1 MSNRKMISV
10 LAFSSFTGITALLLM
25 NSFLPL
31 MAEDF
36 GTSVA
41 AIGQINTATYII
53 GAFIALIVGPLA
65 DHLGLRRTIV
75 AVAILIGISG
85 FATAMATG
93 YWTLLL
99 SRIPAGLGVLGA
111 IAVAIAAAHLPTDE
125 RRKGIGW
132 IISAV
137 PLSAILGLPAF
148 TLIAHYSNWRMSFVA
163 LGLLLTLTAW
173 LLWRFVP
180 ADPPIS
186 DERFRLQSVLRAYHP
201 LLSYPPSVFLYIAD
215 ILRGL
220 TWFGI
225 LIYLSA
231 FFIEEL
237 GLTLQDYAGFMVIA
251 GIAYFLGTRLG
262 DGGLRRVSL
271 GVLFYGAT
279 ALMAVSAAI
288 AFANPF
294 ATPVVLLLILIYGF
308 MGGITFPS
316 MAILISETSRAGQGT
331 TMVLRQS
338 GMNVS
343 QAGGA
348 AIGGAL
354 LVTGGYSMLGLGL
367 AGFGVLSVVAVTLSA
382 RTANEMPAETATGS
396 D

>member
-1 MSNRKMISV
+1 MSNRSMISV
-10 LAFSSFTGITALLLM
+10 LALSSFTGITALMLM
-25 NSFLPL
+25 NAFLPA
-31 MAEDF
+31 MAEEF
-36 GTSVA
+36 NTSVA

-53 GAFIALIVGPLA
+53 GALIALIVGPLA

-75 AVAILIGISG
+75 AVALLIGISG
-85 FATAMATG
+85 FATALASG

-99 SRIPAGLGVLGA
+99 SRVPAGLGVLGA
-111 IAVAIAAAHLPTDE
+111 IAVAIASAHLPAEE

-132 IISAV
+132 VISAI
-137 PLSAILGLPAF
+137 PLAAILGLPGF
-148 TLIAHYSNWRMSFVA
+148 TLIAHYSSWRVA
-163 LGLLLTLTAW
+163 FAVLGLSLFLTAW

-180 ADPPIS
+180 ADPPVS
-186 DERFRLQSVLRAYHP
+186 NSRFSLEAVLSAYRP
-201 LLSYPPSVFLYIAD
+201 LLSYPPSVFLYLAD

-231 FFIEEL
+231 FFIDEL

-251 GIAYFLGTRLG
+251 GSAYFLGTRLG
-262 DGGLRRVSL
+262 DGGIARISL
-271 GVLFYGAT
+271 GVLFYSST
-279 ALMAVSAAI
+279 ALMAVSGAI
-288 AFANPF
+288 AFINPF
-294 ATPVVLLLILIYGF
+294 ATPVVLLLLVVFGF
-308 MGGITFPS
+308 MGGIAFPS
-316 MAILISETSRAGQGT
+316 MTILISETSRAGQGT

-338 GMNVS
+338 GVNVS

-354 LVTGGYSMLGLGL
+354 LVVGGYSMIGLGLG
-367 AGFGVLSVVAVTLSA
+367 GFALLSAVAVVFSA
-382 RTANEMPAETATGS
+382 RTAAEMPSAAATGS